1 MTFLNVGLFALVM
14 LLGVSGQPFQS
25 GPSCDFTGIDVDAA
39 VSRFLAKLPKE
50 AVVGTNP
57 FRTVFPGFE
66 VGGLQISGLRL
77 LRQFGPAIPYCVNG
91 SRQLQVDLIN
101 NGRVFLSVPWRTC
114 SGNEGSIMLSAG
126 VSRFTVQLGLAQSDS
141 ARGEVN
147 PHLLDYAPVATE
159 ELFVGV
165 LGAGP
170 ASKPVTVVLSKMF
183 DGVLREAWHN
193 VFYQAFLG
201 VLSEYPTQ

>member
-1 MTFLNVGLFALVM
+1 MTLLNVGLCALVM
-14 LLGVSGQPFQS
+14 LVGVNGQPFHS
-25 GPSCDFTGIDVDAA
+25 GPSCDFRGIDVDTA
-39 VSRFLAKLPKE
+39 VSRFLAKMPKD
-50 AVVGTNP
+50 AKIGRKP
-57 FRTVFPGFE
+57 FHTIFPGFE
-66 VGGLQISGLRL
+66 VGGLQIQGLQL

-101 NGRVFLSVPWRTC
+101 KGRIFLSVPWRTC

-126 VSRFTVQLGLAQSDS
+126 VSRFTVQLGLVRSNS

-147 PHLLDYAPVATE
+147 PHLVDYAPAATE

-170 ASKPVTVVLSKMF
+170 AAEPVTVALSKIF
-183 DGVLREAWHN
+183 DGVLREAWNN

-201 VLSEYPTQ
+201 VLNEYST